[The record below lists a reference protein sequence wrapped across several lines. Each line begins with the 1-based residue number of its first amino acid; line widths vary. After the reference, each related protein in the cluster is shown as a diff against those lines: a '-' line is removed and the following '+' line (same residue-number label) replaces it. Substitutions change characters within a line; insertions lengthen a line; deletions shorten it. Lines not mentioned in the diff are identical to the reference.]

1 MDLSQRRRAK
11 GETNVERANPLKSD
25 PELCGLL
32 RRLDKVKKYKTF
44 NRWKSKFV
52 GRLGALIYEKGMDPA
67 EKACNEFSK
76 VVKMTVKCA
85 DKVVG
90 FIDKGELSS
99 EKKTVKA
106 SLALSELTKDLTIA
120 VEQLEKLIPS
130 TGREEKKMGF
140 TKYHLGAVLI
150 RQNFHQY
157 ITLTAIDDL
166 LDGIAERIQ
175 DVADRQ
181 QLELFQYYKVKLK
194 RFCDIMADLN
204 LYEIMLKCVEFQEAP
219 DPEESSDEEPMM
231 IEIEVA
237 DADGGPTKI
246 IKLEVEPSDK
256 IGDIKNLIAEDIGIE
271 PDKQVIKLKGKELDD
286 PNMTMAKAGVTDK
299 AKLTVE
305 PLKIP
310 VTVKTYDG
318 KTIKLM
324 VDPNNYLSDVKRMLE
339 PESGIPPQN
348 QKIFKDDME
357 LADDNKKVDDYG
369 IKPGTVL
376 YMEPSSMTINVEMPD
391 GTKHKVDVSPSDT
404 TEQVKAKI
412 EAQTGMA
419 APEQILKH
427 KGKEIPAG
435 KKLKD
440 VGIKDGDD
448 IQVDTMK
455 VPVTVKTKDGKE
467 HKIMVA
473 PSDKLGDIKK
483 QLQDMTGI
491 PVDAQI
497 LCKDGKELT
506 NDNKTASDLG
516 IKAGTTLTL
525 DPKSM
530 TISIKMPDGTTH
542 KFEIDATDKA
552 ADIKKKVAATA
563 IADFL
568 VVGTGKVEINT
579 QKVFGT
585 KWLYT

>member
-1 MDLSQRRRAK
+1 
-11 GETNVERANPLKSD
+11 VESANPLKSD

-339 PESGIPPQN
+339 PESGIPPQS
-348 QKIFKDDME
+348 QKIFKDDKE

-506 NDNKTASDLG
+506 DDNKTASDLG

-585 KWLYT
+585 K